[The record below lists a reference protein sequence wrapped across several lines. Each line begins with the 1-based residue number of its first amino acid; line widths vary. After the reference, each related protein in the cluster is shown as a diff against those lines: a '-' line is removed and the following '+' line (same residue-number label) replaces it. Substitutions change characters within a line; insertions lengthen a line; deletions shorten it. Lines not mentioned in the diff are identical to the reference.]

1 MLKQNENT
9 VKIIF
14 KNLPLKMHDMAQPAA
29 LAALAANKQGKFWEY
44 HDELFAEK
52 KITDETFI
60 KIAEKLSLDTAQFK
74 QDMASKEII
83 NHLRHD
89 MAEAQQLGVTGTP
102 TIFVNGRRIKDRTI
116 TGFQTL
122 IDEELQKLQK

>member
-1 MLKQNENT
+1 
-9 VKIIF
+9 
-14 KNLPLKMHDMAQPAA
+14 MHDMAQPAA